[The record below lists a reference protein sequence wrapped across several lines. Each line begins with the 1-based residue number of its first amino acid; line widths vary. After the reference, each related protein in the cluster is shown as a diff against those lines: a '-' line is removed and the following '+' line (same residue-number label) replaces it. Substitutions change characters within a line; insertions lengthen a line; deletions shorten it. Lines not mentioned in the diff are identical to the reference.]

1 MKRTLFIAALLLC
14 CVAAQAQTQ
23 FGIKGGFAAS
33 WIPGTVINGDEV
45 VKPHNSFYL
54 GGTASWELSDL
65 FILQTE
71 LLYAGKGYSDRS
83 RVRSEAGLYDK
94 YSRTLGYLQLPV
106 FAGIS
111 LSDRGYI
118 MVGPEFGYLVYS
130 HKDDYG
136 VKSSGKEEC
145 NPFNLAAAVQAT
157 YMITDGLG
165 LDLKFDWGLTKT
177 FRGDY
182 YGVENTGHNMSVQ
195 IGLCYMFDY

>member
-83 RVRSEAGLYDK
+83 RVRSEAGLYD
-94 YSRTLGYLQLPV
+94 
-106 FAGIS
+106 
-111 LSDRGYI
+111 
-118 MVGPEFGYLVYS
+118 
-130 HKDDYG
+130 
-136 VKSSGKEEC
+136 
-145 NPFNLAAAVQAT
+145 
-157 YMITDGLG
+157 
-165 LDLKFDWGLTKT
+165 
-177 FRGDY
+177 
-182 YGVENTGHNMSVQ
+182 
-195 IGLCYMFDY
+195 